1 MDNEIARDARRA
13 RMERD
18 KGKGVGGKRVRDVR
32 GDPARLRRSLCHA
45 SPTDAR
51 KRSIFRTEKCQK

>member
-1 MDNEIARDARRA
+1 
-13 RMERD
+13 MERD